1 MCPRGLTRLP
11 WISGAFCRKFAGS
24 PVCPLVPLVILALRT
39 VRKPKSPAL
48 SSSASIP
55 TPGGNPSAGWARL
68 GLCALALIAYAN
80 SFGLG
85 LTTDARTIIASD
97 VRIRSASVANLSQ
110 ILSHDFWWPMS
121 ADRLYRPVTLVSF
134 LWNYAVLGNGE
145 NGAGYHVVNFLLH
158 VLNVLLVYELAL
170 PLFRRRRE
178 PAFFAAALWAVH
190 PIHTECV
197 TNVAGRADLL
207 AAMAVLAGLLLY
219 TRMNAWTAGR
229 RWLAAAGL
237 FAIAALGE
245 FSKENAAVLVGLL
258 LLWDLS
264 FGIGPWREGLRR
276 RIPAYSA
283 ATAALLLLWWMRL
296 RIFSPLPWPE
306 LPYVANPLIG
316 AGFWAARLT
325 ALKVI
330 GLDLWLLACPIGL
343 SSDRSFNQIPLAGAL
358 DVAAWA
364 ALLLVAGCLA
374 VAVARRRRDPL
385 IFWAAG
391 FAGLTLL
398 PTSNLLFPIG
408 TIMAERFLYLP
419 CIAFVVALVALAA
432 RCCPPVAARIALALL
447 LAFWTGRTLLR
458 NPAWDNNLTLAQADV
473 ETAPASFGLHE
484 RLAAALFEQEAHDN
498 LDRVIHQAE
507 TAWRIL
513 SVLPR
518 QRQFQQ
524 TPANLGAYY
533 RFKGDALGGAAT
545 PQGRAWYEKA
555 LAILQQARE
564 VARAAEKNY
573 DDVQLAHHKPLGK
586 RIAFRDVYFNLG
598 AVYAL
603 LGRYPEALEAYRYG
617 RLLDPGSVDPYD
629 EMAAVSQAEGDLG
642 RAAIVLHEKGILEG
656 YRPPTTDALKKLYD
670 GLGEASC
677 AFPAL
682 RGGAELDFDCPRV
695 KSDVCQAA
703 ADLSQMW
710 TEARNPERAA
720 ALRSTACQ

>member
-1 MCPRGLTRLP
+1 M
-11 WISGAFCRKFAGS
+11 
-24 PVCPLVPLVILALRT
+24 
-39 VRKPKSPAL
+39 
-48 SSSASIP
+48 
-55 TPGGNPSAGWARL
+55 
-68 GLCALALIAYAN
+68 
-80 SFGLG
+80 
-85 LTTDARTIIASD
+85 
-97 VRIRSASVANLSQ
+97 
-110 ILSHDFWWPMS
+110 
-121 ADRLYRPVTLVSF
+121 YRPVTLISF

-145 NGAGYHVVNFLLH
+145 SGAGYHFANFLLH
-158 VLNVLLVYELAL
+158 AINVLLVYELAL
-170 PLFRRRRE
+170 LLFRRRQ

-197 TNVAGRADLL
+197 ANVAGRADLL

-219 TRMNAWTAGR
+219 TRMNAWTVGR
-229 RWLAAAGL
+229 RWLAATGL
-237 FAIAALGE
+237 FAIATLGE
-245 FSKENAAVLVGLL
+245 FSKENAAVLLGLL

-316 AGFWAARLT
+316 AGFWTARLT
-325 ALKVI
+325 AFKVI
-330 GLDLWLLACPIGL
+330 GLDLWLLAFPIGL

-364 ALLLVAGCLA
+364 ALLLVSVLLA
-374 VAVARRRRDPL
+374 VAIARRRRDPL
-385 IFWAAG
+385 IFWVAG

-419 CIAFVVALVALAA
+419 CIAFVAALVALAD
-432 RCCPPVAARIALALL
+432 RCCPPVAARVALALL

-458 NPAWDNNLTLAQADV
+458 NPAWDNNLTLARADV

-484 RLAAALFEQEAHDN
+484 RLAAALFEQDARGN

-513 SVLPR
+513 GVLPP
-518 QRQFQQ
+518 QRQFQP

-533 RFKGDALGGAAT
+533 RFKGDALGGADT

-573 DDVQLAHHKPLGK
+573 DDLQLAHHKPLGK

-598 AVYAL
+598 AVDAL
-603 LGRYPEALEAYRYG
+603 LGRYPDALEAYRYG
-617 RLLDPGSVDPYD
+617 RLLDPGSINPYD
-629 EMAAVSQAEGDLG
+629 EMAAVYQAEGDPG
-642 RAAIVLHEKGILEG
+642 RAAIMLHEKSLLEG
-656 YRPPTTDALKKLYD
+656 DRPATTDALKKLYD
-670 GLGEASC
+670 ALGEASC

-682 RGGAELDFDCPRV
+682 RGGAELDFNCARV

-710 TEARNPERAA
+710 TEARDPERAA
-720 ALRSTACQ
+720 ALRRRTGLLACPALAPCCAPTPK

>member
-1 MCPRGLTRLP
+1 M
-11 WISGAFCRKFAGS
+11 
-24 PVCPLVPLVILALRT
+24 
-39 VRKPKSPAL
+39 RKPKSPVL
-48 SSSASIP
+48 SSSPSIP
-55 TPGGNPSAGWARL
+55 PPGGNPSAGWARL

-80 SFGLG
+80 SFDLG
-85 LTTDARTIIASD
+85 LTTDARAIITSD

-110 ILSHDFWWPMS
+110 ILNQDYWWPMS
-121 ADRLYRPVTLVSF
+121 AGRVYRPVTLVSF
-134 LWNYAVLGNGE
+134 LWNYAVAGNGE
-145 NGAGYHVVNFLLH
+145 NGAGYHVANFLLH
-158 VLNVLLVYELAL
+158 AINVLLVYELAL
-170 PLFRRRRE
+170 LLFRRRRE
-178 PAFFAAALWAVH
+178 PAFLAAGLWAVH
-190 PIHTECV
+190 PINTECV

-207 AAMAVLAGLLLY
+207 AAVAVLAGLLLY
-219 TRMNAWTAGR
+219 TRMNAWTGGR

-237 FAIAALGE
+237 FAIATLGE
-245 FSKENAAVLVGLL
+245 FSKENAAVLVGVL

-264 FGIGPWREGLRR
+264 FGIGQWREGLSR
-276 RIPAYSA
+276 RIPAYAA

-296 RIFSPLPWPE
+296 RILSPLSWPE

-316 AGFWAARLT
+316 SGFWAARLT

-330 GLDLWLLACPIGL
+330 GLDLWLLACPIAL
-343 SSDRSFNQIPLAGAL
+343 SSDRSFNQIPLAGTG

-364 ALLLVAGCLA
+364 TLLLVSGFLA

-385 IFWAAG
+385 IFWTAG

-419 CIAFVVALVALAA
+419 CIAFVVASVALAA
-432 RCCPPVAARIALALL
+432 RYCPPVAARIALALL
-447 LAFWTGRTLLR
+447 MAFWTGRTLMR
-458 NPAWDNNLTLAQADV
+458 NPAWNNNLSLAQADV

-484 RLAAALFEQEAHDN
+484 RLAAALFEQDPQRN
-498 LDRVIHQAE
+498 LDRAIHEGE

-518 QRQFQQ
+518 QRQFQP

-545 PQGRAWYEKA
+545 PQGREWYEKA
-555 LAILQQARE
+555 LGILQQARE
-564 VARAAEKNY
+564 VARAAEKNN
-573 DDVQLAHHKPLGK
+573 DEAQLAHHKPLGK

-603 LGRYPEALEAYRYG
+603 LGRYSEALEAYRYG
-617 RLLDPGSVDPYD
+617 RILDPGSVDPYD
-629 EMAAVSQAEGDLG
+629 EMAAVYQAEGDRG
-642 RAAIVLHEKGILEG
+642 RAAIMLHEKAILEG
-656 YRPPTTDALKKLYD
+656 YLPSTGDALKKLYD
-670 GLGEASC
+670 SIGEASC

-682 RGGAELDFDCPRV
+682 RGGAELDFNCARV

-703 ADLSQMW
+703 ADLSRMW

-720 ALRSTACQ
+720 ERRLMAPGCP

>member
-1 MCPRGLTRLP
+1 M
-11 WISGAFCRKFAGS
+11 
-24 PVCPLVPLVILALRT
+24 PVSLSCQADPLCAEHRTLVILALRAL
-39 VRKPKSPAL
+39 RKPKSPVL
-48 SSSASIP
+48 SNSPSNP
-55 TPGGNPSAGWARL
+55 PPGGNPSAGWARL

-85 LTTDARTIIASD
+85 LTTDARSIITSD
-97 VRIRSASVANLSQ
+97 VRIRSASAANLSL
-110 ILSHDFWWPMS
+110 ILNHDYWWPMS

-134 LWNYAVLGNGE
+134 LWNYAVAGNGE
-145 NGAGYHVVNFLLH
+145 NAAGYHGANFLLH
-158 VLNVLLVYELAL
+158 AINVLLVYELAL
-170 PLFRRRRE
+170 LLFGRRRE
-178 PAFFAAALWAVH
+178 PAFFAAGLWAVH
-190 PIHTECV
+190 PINTECV

-219 TRMNAWTAGR
+219 TRMMAWTGGR

-237 FAIAALGE
+237 FAIATLGE
-245 FSKENAAVLVGLL
+245 FSKENAAVLVGVL

-264 FGIGPWREGLRR
+264 FGIGPWREGLWR
-276 RIPAYSA
+276 RIPAYAA

-306 LPYVANPLIG
+306 SPYVANPLIG

-358 DVAAWA
+358 DAAAWA
-364 ALLLVAGCLA
+364 ALLVVSGCLA

-385 IFWAAG
+385 IFWSAG

-419 CIAFVVALVALAA
+419 CIAFAVALVALAF
-432 RCCPPVAARIALALL
+432 RYCPPVAARIALAIL
-447 LAFWTGRTLLR
+447 LAFWTGRTLMR
-458 NPAWDNNLTLAQADV
+458 NPAWNNNLTLAQTDV

-484 RLAAALFEQEAHDN
+484 HLAAALFEQDPQRN
-498 LDRVIHQAE
+498 LERAIHEGE

-518 QRQFQQ
+518 QWQFQP

-545 PQGRAWYEKA
+545 PQGREWHEKA

-564 VARAAEKNY
+564 VARAAEKSY
-573 DDVQLAHHKPLGK
+573 DEAQLAHHKPLGK

-617 RLLDPGSVDPYD
+617 RLLDPGSTDPYD
-629 EMAAVSQAEGDLG
+629 ELAAVYQAEGDAG
-642 RAAIVLHEKGILEG
+642 RAAIMLHEKGLLEG
-656 YRPPTTDALKKLYD
+656 YRPQTWDALKKLYD

-682 RGGAELDFDCPRV
+682 HGGAELDFNCARV

-703 ADLSQMW
+703 ADLSRMW

-720 ALRSTACQ
+720 ALRLMAPVCP